1 MQARLSLRVD
11 KGALRRVRRFV
22 AEFGAARRIGRA
34 EQARIA
40 ILVEELLTNLM
51 KYGDLGFI
59 RPPHV
64 NVALGI
70 VGKQVTIVFEDDG
83 SAFNLLTQPAPDL
96 DRPLEE
102 RPIGLLGLHIVRALA
117 DDVSYRRVRGRNVI
131 RLVRRLGP
139 YRPAKPARI
148 ADRRK

>member
-34 EQARIA
+34 EQSRIA

-51 KYGDLGFI
+51 KYGEPGHL
-59 RPPHV
+59 RPARV
-64 NVALGI
+64 NVTLCI
-70 VGKQVTIVFEDDG
+70 VGKQLSIVFEDDG
-83 SAFNLLTQPAPDL
+83 TAFDLLMQPAPDL

-102 RPIGLLGLHIVRALA
+102 RPTGLLGLHIVRALA
-117 DDVSYRRVRGRNVI
+117 DRVSYRRVRGRNVI

-139 YRPAKPARI
+139 YRAVKPPRI
-148 ADRRK
+148 SARRK